1 MSLLLQQIPA
11 ACSNS
16 SSDSPLDYP
25 SQLLKARDENTISE
39 LLSWYRPLLSDIALS
54 HHAPLLRAKFDA
66 SDIVQQTCQ
75 DACANFEQFEAQ
87 TSNQFVA
94 WLLKLL
100 ANNFA
105 DAKRHFIRAQKRS
118 VLREQCSL
126 ADSRT
131 LAQHLVW
138 TSLPEHDIVYRERLR
153 AVASAVNRLPEGIQQ
168 VLKWRFEDEM
178 TYSEIGKIVG
188 RSEDAI
194 RVSVRRCLIALRPEI
209 FGDGSRL

>member
-1 MSLLLQQIPA
+1 MSVSLRKI
-11 ACSNS
+11 S
-16 SSDSPLDYP
+16 SIFAKGDDDSQLDYP
-25 SQLLKARDENTISE
+25 SRLLQARDENTISE
-39 LLSWYRPLLSDIALS
+39 LLSWYRPLLSDIASS

-75 DACANFEQFEAQ
+75 DASANFEQFEAQ

-118 VLREQCSL
+118 VLREQSPRE
-126 ADSRT
+126 DSMFVDKCLISNSRPE
-131 LAQHLVW
+131 QDLV
-138 TSLPEHDIVYRERLR
+138 HRERLL
-153 AVASAVNRLPEGIQQ
+153 AVAYAVKQLPESIQQ
-168 VLKWRFEDEM
+168 VLKWRFEDGM
-178 TYSEIGKIVG
+178 TYSQIGEIVG

-194 RVSVRRCLIALRPEI
+194 RVRVQRCLIALRPEI